1 MEAHLRSMDSNLF
14 PASLNPPAHRGVDL
28 ASGPRPSWILLDFAA
43 YFANKVNYTTAVCNL
58 QGKMIQV
65 TFVPAHPPRVSYF
78 CVYCPD
84 LKPTDYA
91 IEPKI
96 IATEANLVLLR
107 IVIGSR
113 YEAWCRGAHEYL
125 IYRAGGPNEF
135 ASLEHLPHS
144 RPYYFHDDQVG
155 LLSNGTGGYTV
166 AALLDDASVRYNLP
180 PSPCKYRVCIFDSKD
195 KVWTV
200 KAVPVLLPKNQQQGF
215 YHATSKVITIGG
227 KCGTMAFVDLWRG
240 ILQYDVLGEN
250 PSLRYTQLPEAFPGS
265 REYNVSP
272 LHTRDIA
279 FVNNRIKFVEMAM
292 NVNMS
297 RGCDWM
303 ATTWSMPAT
312 NSQHATTS
320 SQDGWC
326 SEVNIGVATIRYDE
340 NLLGRIK
347 LPQMMKCREGKP
359 QPLEK
364 LRTGHPTLSLHDD
377 DIVYFMTKV
386 KPRDRKACVI
396 AVNMKQGTI
405 QEVATFGAQRTL
417 GINFTYMHSRISN
430 YLNITPVL
438 KESFG
443 RLGKGKKFSFGLH
456 STSRK

>member
-1 MEAHLRSMDSNLF
+1 MRRSGMAPMDSILF
-14 PASLNPPAHRGVDL
+14 PASLHPPAHNGVDL
-28 ASGPRPSWILLDFAA
+28 ESVPRPSWILLDFTA
-43 YFANKVNYTTAVCNL
+43 YIADKVNYTTAVCDL
-58 QGKMIQV
+58 RGKKIQV
-65 TFVPAHPPRVSYF
+65 TFFPAHPPRVSYF

-84 LKPTDYA
+84 LKFSNYA

-113 YEAWCRGAHEYL
+113 YEASCRMTYEYF
-125 IYRAGGPNEF
+125 IYRAWGPNEW
-135 ASLEHLPHS
+135 ASLEQIPNP
-144 RPYYFHDDQVG
+144 RPYYYHDEQVG
-155 LLSNGTGGYTV
+155 LLNDDTGGYTV
-166 AALLDDASVRYNLP
+166 IALLDDSSVIDYSDSLIAQG
-180 PSPCKYRVCIFDSKD
+180 KYKVCILDSKD

-200 KAVPVLLPKNQQQGF
+200 KDVFLPQNQQQDF

-240 ILQYDVLGEN
+240 ILQYDVLGES
-250 PSLRYTQLPEAFPGS
+250 PLLRYTQLPEAFPG

-272 LHTRDIA
+272 LDTRDIA
-279 FVNNRIKFVEMAM
+279 FVNNRFKFVEMAS

-303 ATTWSMPAT
+303 AATWSMP
-312 NSQHATTS
+312 ATTS

-326 SEVNIGVATIRYDE
+326 IEVNIDVATIHYDE
-340 NLLGRIK
+340 NLFGATK
-347 LPQMMKCREGKP
+347 LPGMMKCREGKP

-377 DIVYFMTKV
+377 DTVYFMTKV
-386 KPRDRKACVI
+386 KPMDKKACVI
-396 AVNMKQGTI
+396 AVNMRQGTM
-405 QEVATFGAQRTL
+405 QEVARFGAQRTL
-417 GINFTYMHSRISN
+417 GINWTYMHSRISN
-430 YLNITPVL
+430 YLNLTPVR

-443 RLGKGKKFSFGLH
+443 RLSKGKRFSFGLP
-456 STSRK
+456 SMSRG